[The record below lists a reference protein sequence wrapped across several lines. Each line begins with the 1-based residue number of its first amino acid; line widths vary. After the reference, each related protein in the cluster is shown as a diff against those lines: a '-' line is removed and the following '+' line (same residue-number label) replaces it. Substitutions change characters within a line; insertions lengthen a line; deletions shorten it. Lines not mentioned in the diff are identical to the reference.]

1 MDTIYAT
8 TTVTVTR
15 TTTVELPNGATA
27 ELPWVMEHRDDVA
40 VVELPDGGYR
50 LGVLQWMDDHPDPF
64 DWSDPGERVEVLHR
78 WTWGGPDM
86 DDARGWIESAGGTG
100 NGRRVYLIDSQ
111 GYPRRDRLDDA
122 AQWLYIC
129 PEDVPA
135 DQRAVYVEAV
145 WSEWRAWADGE
156 VYGVR
161 TVDVDADGTERPGT
175 EDSCWGYIGDD
186 YAAAELARAMEV
198 RS

>member
-8 TTVTVTR
+8 TVTTR
-15 TTTVELPNGATA
+15 TTTVELPNGATVT
-27 ELPWVMEHRDDVA
+27 LPDVLDGYTD
-40 VVELPDGGYR
+40 VKVLQLSDGGYR
-50 LGVLQWMDDHPDPF
+50 IGWLVWDEYATNPIDDWDC
-64 DWSDPGERVEVLHR
+64 GERVEVDR
-78 WTWGGPDM
+78 GYWTYGPPDFN
-86 DDARGWIESAGGTG
+86 DARGYIETVGIG
-100 NGRRVYLIDSQ
+100 NGRRVYLIDED
-111 GYPRRDRLDDA
+111 GHPGRDWTNMRPR
-122 AQWLYIC
+122 WVYIV
-129 PEDVPA
+129 PEDVPE
-135 DQRAVYVEAV
+135 DRRAEYVDGV
-145 WSEWRAWADGE
+145 WSEWRAWAAGE